1 MIFNRHCWSSGLM
14 RWAQLR
20 RRRKNFHE
28 FPSEKKHTWEK
39 LFLFGGRQG
48 MEMWWCIIKV
58 LEYRRMIW
66 TKKWNLGMR
75 NAIKF
80 VLFYET
86 YYHYIESWTL
96 TTANWASNVQPIEML
111 DLLKVHRIADKL
123 GRLLEAGMPARVGNS
138 LASCLL
144 ACL

>member
-1 MIFNRHCWSSGLM
+1 
-14 RWAQLR
+14 
-20 RRRKNFHE
+20 
-28 FPSEKKHTWEK
+28 
-39 LFLFGGRQG
+39 
-48 MEMWWCIIKV
+48 
-58 LEYRRMIW
+58 
-66 TKKWNLGMR
+66 MR

-123 GRLLEAGMPARVGNS
+123 GRLLEAWH
-138 LASCLL
+138 ASKGGE
-144 ACL
+144 